1 MRNLIYIGLLAIAAF
16 GCTDEKINDGRDLTE
31 NEQVNTYIKEEMTG
45 NTSLYLW
52 TEEIQGKSVT
62 TTADPSVYVAQ
73 MRHSDDKWTSVEQDP
88 LASRTDANE
97 NDDIETGYGFYL
109 VNYRTDD
116 GLYFS
121 YVGYVYPG
129 SPAEKAGLKRGDIIT
144 KVDGEYLT
152 GDFSKLYTS
161 SSVTVEL
168 GTMEG
173 NTIYT
178 ETGKTVNMTAANTQI
193 DPVLV
198 DTTYEVGGK
207 KVGYLHYTRFVYAS
221 DDDLDHLTT
230 VFRRFK
236 SEGVKEFILDLRYN
250 PGGYE
255 MAAQRLA
262 TLLAPESAVASEEV
276 LLEKQWNA
284 MWQAYYEAHGGV
296 NLVTRLD
303 KEVASLKFFNVYGPN
318 EYHKGEM
325 RSVACKAYKQITK
338 HGDLELFRSTSPDIS
353 DGEQKRDFVYVK
365 DCTALMSWL
374 LENRHVNGIHNV
386 GSGRARSFNDLGRA
400 VFSAMQRSC
409 RITYVDMPRMLH
421 GKYQNFTQ
429 ADMNWLDKVG
439 CPLKMTSLEDGV
451 TDFVQNYLSQPD
463 PYL

>member
-1 MRNLIYIGLLAIAAF
+1 MYII
-16 GCTDEKINDGRDLTE
+16 
-31 NEQVNTYIKEEMTG
+31 TG
-45 NTSLYLW
+45 GAGFIGSAMLW
-52 TEEIQGKSVT
+52 QLNQQGIDDVVLVDHLGT
-62 TTADPSVYVAQ
+62 
-73 MRHSDDKWTSVEQDP
+73 DDKWRNLVKLTYADYIHRERFRDLLQRDALPWKVE
-88 LASRTDANE
+88 A
-97 NDDIETGYGFYL
+97 
-109 VNYRTDD
+109 
-116 GLYFS
+116 
-121 YVGYVYPG
+121 
-129 SPAEKAGLKRGDIIT
+129 IIHLGACSDT
-144 KVDGEYLT
+144 TEAD
-152 GDFSKLYTS
+152 GDFLMENNFQFSRDICRYALDKGARFIQAS
-161 SSVTVEL
+161 SAATYGDGSL
-168 GTMEG
+168 G
-173 NTIYT
+173 
-178 ETGKTVNMTAANTQI
+178 
-193 DPVLV
+193 
-198 DTTYEVGGK
+198 
-207 KVGYLHYTRFVYAS
+207 FS
-221 DDDLDHLTT
+221 DDPDLLPKLRPLNLYAYSKHL
-230 VFRRFK
+230 F
-236 SEGVKEFILDLRYN
+236 DLWLVRH
-250 PGGYE
+250 G
-255 MAAQRLA
+255 
-262 TLLAPESAVASEEV
+262 
-276 LLEKQWNA
+276 LE
-284 MWQAYYEAHGGV
+284 
-296 NLVTRLD
+296 

-439 CPLKMTSLEDGV
+439 CPIKMTSLEDGV

>member
-1 MRNLIYIGLLAIAAF
+1 MYII
-16 GCTDEKINDGRDLTE
+16 
-31 NEQVNTYIKEEMTG
+31 TG
-45 NTSLYLW
+45 GAGFIGSAMLW
-52 TEEIQGKSVT
+52 QLNQQGIDDVVLVDHLGT
-62 TTADPSVYVAQ
+62 
-73 MRHSDDKWTSVEQDP
+73 DDKWRNLVKLTYADHIHRERFRDLLQRDALPWKVE
-88 LASRTDANE
+88 A
-97 NDDIETGYGFYL
+97 
-109 VNYRTDD
+109 
-116 GLYFS
+116 
-121 YVGYVYPG
+121 
-129 SPAEKAGLKRGDIIT
+129 IIHLGACSDT
-144 KVDGEYLT
+144 TEAD
-152 GDFSKLYTS
+152 GDFLMENNFQFSRDICRYALDKGARFIQAS
-161 SSVTVEL
+161 SAATYGDGSL
-168 GTMEG
+168 G
-173 NTIYT
+173 
-178 ETGKTVNMTAANTQI
+178 
-193 DPVLV
+193 
-198 DTTYEVGGK
+198 
-207 KVGYLHYTRFVYAS
+207 FS
-221 DDDLDHLTT
+221 DDPDLLPKLRPLNLYAYSKHL
-230 VFRRFK
+230 
-236 SEGVKEFILDLRYN
+236 LDLWLVR
-250 PGGYE
+250 
-255 MAAQRLA
+255 
-262 TLLAPESAVASEEV
+262 
-276 LLEKQWNA
+276 
-284 MWQAYYEAHGGV
+284 HG
-296 NLVTRLD
+296 LD

-439 CPLKMTSLEDGV
+439 CPIKMTSLEDGV

>member
-1 MRNLIYIGLLAIAAF
+1 MYII
-16 GCTDEKINDGRDLTE
+16 
-31 NEQVNTYIKEEMTG
+31 TG
-45 NTSLYLW
+45 GAGFIGSAMLW
-52 TEEIQGKSVT
+52 QLNQQGIDDVVLVDHLGT
-62 TTADPSVYVAQ
+62 
-73 MRHSDDKWTSVEQDP
+73 DDKWRNLVKLTYADYIHRERFRDLLLRDALPWKVE
-88 LASRTDANE
+88 A
-97 NDDIETGYGFYL
+97 
-109 VNYRTDD
+109 
-116 GLYFS
+116 
-121 YVGYVYPG
+121 
-129 SPAEKAGLKRGDIIT
+129 IIHLGACSDT
-144 KVDGEYLT
+144 TEAD
-152 GDFSKLYTS
+152 GDFLMENNFQFSRDICRYALDKGARFIQAS
-161 SSVTVEL
+161 SAATYGDGSL
-168 GTMEG
+168 G
-173 NTIYT
+173 
-178 ETGKTVNMTAANTQI
+178 
-193 DPVLV
+193 
-198 DTTYEVGGK
+198 
-207 KVGYLHYTRFVYAS
+207 FS
-221 DDDLDHLTT
+221 DDPDLLPKLRPLNLYAYSKHL
-230 VFRRFK
+230 F
-236 SEGVKEFILDLRYN
+236 DLWLVR
-250 PGGYE
+250 
-255 MAAQRLA
+255 
-262 TLLAPESAVASEEV
+262 
-276 LLEKQWNA
+276 
-284 MWQAYYEAHGGV
+284 HG
-296 NLVTRLD
+296 LD